1 MGYETPRNRTSAG
14 EAPPTGNPAVKSGQE
29 SAGCRAG
36 VERIGELSISLV
48 SRVQET
54 GAARTEAQT
63 HSGASTPIVKT
74 GEEQAGKVALTRSPR
89 GRLPDRPLDFAAC
102 PRPDRAALRRTVSSL
117 ACLEAFDRIG
127 LELPDTGAPGI
138 ATRRG
143 KNRPLEASPV
153 APYKKTLNG
162 WEPASF
168 SLMNPAFCSFPT
180 SPAHGHRRGKPL
192 CSTICTNRIGS
203 RPLALSPSLP
213 EEGTS
218 PSTSRSVVVIS
229 PVSISELSSK
239 TSSGIS
245 GGPLFFCGMEEPSM
259 GEEKSS
265 ISFVSIPDFTWNAS
279 RPMRQ
284 NSIRLNIFGIRPI
297 VLSSILD
304 QEPCRNY
311 TGCFAIPSRRLDDHK
326 SISGHVSMLRICRG
340 NDDHF
345 HYLCKPQ

>member
-29 SAGCRAG
+29 SAGCGAG
-36 VERIGELSISLV
+36 VERIGEFSISLV

-54 GAARTEAQT
+54 GAARTPPKT

-74 GEEQAGKVALTRSPR
+74 GEEQAGKVALTRPPG
-89 GRLPDRPLDFAAC
+89 GRLPDRSLDLAAC
-102 PRPDRAALRRTVSSL
+102 RRPDRAALRCTVSSL
-117 ACLEAFDRIG
+117 PCLEAFDRIG

-143 KNRPLEASPV
+143 RNRSLEAPPV
-153 APYKKTLNG
+153 APYKKKLNS

-203 RPLALSPSLP
+203 RPLALWPYPP

-218 PSTSRSVVVIS
+218 PSTSRSVIVIS
-229 PVSISELSSK
+229 QVSISELSSK
-239 TSSGIS
+239 TCSDMSGD
-245 GGPLFFCGMEEPSM
+245 LLYFCGMGEPSI
-259 GEEKSS
+259 GEEKSR
-265 ISFVSIPDFTWNAS
+265 ISSVSIPDFTWTAS
-279 RPMRQ
+279 LPMHQ
-284 NSIRLNIFGIRPI
+284 TSIRLNIFGIRPI
-297 VLSSILD
+297 VLSSILH

-311 TGCFAIPSRRLDDHK
+311 TGCFEIPSRRHDDHK
-326 SISGHVSMLRICRG
+326 SISGHVSMRRTCRG
-340 NDDHF
+340 NGEYF
-345 HYLCKPQ
+345 HYLCKSQ